1 MKILNVVGAR
11 PNFMKIAPIQRAF
24 DRHPDL
30 ESKILHTGQHY
41 DAKMSD
47 IFFNQL
53 EMPQPDYYLGVQG
66 GSHAQQTARI
76 MVEFEKI
83 LLEDSFDLVLV
94 VGDVNSTIACALVAS
109 KLHIP
114 IAHVEAG
121 LRSGDRTMPEE
132 INRVMTDSISDHL
145 FVTEQSGMINLA
157 KEGVPDEKVHFVG
170 NVMIDSLVYFREKAQ
185 KADMLGQ
192 LNVEKDAYVAMT
204 MHRPANVDNEAGLR
218 KILKIIRNTAA
229 HKTVVFPVHPRT
241 SNNLKKFGLDT
252 ELQAI
257 DNVILLE
264 PLGYLEFIN
273 LLDNA
278 FLVITDSGGI
288 QEETTYLEVPCFTF
302 RDTTERPVTIT
313 LGTNTLFADLDPVKI
328 QASFEQLLNGTYRK
342 GSIPPLWDGQ
352 AAQRIAEIL
361 ATS

>member
-1 MKILNVVGAR
+1 
-11 PNFMKIAPIQRAF
+11 MKIAPIQRAF
-24 DRHPDL
+24 DQHPAL
-30 ESKILHTGQHY
+30 ESKIVHTGQHY

-53 EMPQPDYYLGVQG
+53 EMPKPDYYLGVQG

-83 LLEDSFDLVLV
+83 LQEESFDLVLV
-94 VGDVNSTIACALVAS
+94 VGDVNSTIACALVAT

-132 INRVMTDSISDHL
+132 VNRLMTDCISDYL

-170 NVMIDSLVYFREKAQ
+170 NVMIDSLVHFREKAQ
-185 KADMLGQ
+185 QANMLGQ
-192 LNVEKDAYVAMT
+192 VNVEKGSYVAMT
-204 MHRPANVDNEAGLR
+204 MHRPANVDNEAGLQ
-218 KILKIIRNTAA
+218 KILQIIRNTAA
-229 HKTVVFPVHPRT
+229 HKTVVFPIHPRT
-241 SNNLKKFGLDT
+241 NNNLKKFGLDAA
-252 ELQAI
+252 LKAI
-257 DNVILLE
+257 ENVIILE

-288 QEETTYLEVPCFTF
+288 QEETTFLEVPCFTF

-313 LGTNTLFADLDPVKI
+313 LGTNTLFADLNPEKI
-328 QASFEQLLNGTYRK
+328 QNAFTDLLNGTARK

-352 AAQRIAEIL
+352 AAHRIADIL
-361 ATS
+361 ANS